1 VLKVQIPGAL
11 QGRERRRIGVGGIG
25 EFIEDEELSLAQS
38 PQGVLMPC
46 MASGV
51 QSYIARLLS
60 SRDVCLGATGQAILR
75 A

>member
-51 QSYIARLLS
+51 QSYIAR
-60 SRDVCLGATGQAILR
+60 
-75 A
+75 